1 MIRRPLC
8 IAAWLLIVS
17 SLAAH
22 WLGISWI
29 WRSPAGP
36 KPEQWAIREKSV
48 YGEGAV
54 YRQEEK
60 IFSNKTYTY
69 LYLKQ
74 TSLFIESKKYP
85 VRNVKCIV
93 EQSVET
99 LYGKHVEVSGKLVL
113 PEAPG
118 NPGEF
123 DRRKYERARKI
134 DFYLKEAEIRKITGK
149 EGRIAAFTRKLRH
162 FSGKILE
169 NIFPSQEAE
178 ILKAML
184 LGERSQVDQEVKEW
198 YQSAGISHIIAI
210 SGLHMSLL
218 GISIWKMVS
227 FCGIPAGIGAAL
239 SVFLLTGYG
248 ILIENPTTAFRA
260 LLMFG
265 IFMGAKMLGR
275 SYDLFSALALAAIL
289 ILVDNPDLLW
299 DCGFQMSFM
308 AVAGIGG
315 YGNGQIKLLREMGKD
330 FSGRRGK
337 LLQNLLLGLFLWFFT
352 LPVVLSS
359 FYQVSVAGILCNLL
373 VIPMMPFVVV
383 SGGAVM
389 FLGGVHMGWGSIAG
403 IPAYG
408 ILKLYG
414 LLGQAAEK
422 SVWGIWTPGQPLTER
437 IILYYLILGSSW
449 FLLSW
454 MRKKK
459 KKILYAGGIY
469 GITAGVL
476 LFLMGGAGKTP
487 TQIAVLDV
495 GQGDGI
501 VVQGE
506 GEAFLIDGGSS
517 SEKKVGSYVLLPY
530 LKQQGIGKLTGIF
543 LTHTDEDHVNGARE
557 VLEEAKKGWFSV
569 GYLFMPYWMGESE
582 GGKELTKMAKET
594 GTVVRFLCAGDQVRT
609 EKMTFQVL
617 FPGKEDYTENP
628 NGGSLVLSWEGER
641 MRGIFTGDL
650 PAEQEKEVILEE
662 GDYDFLKVRHH
673 GSNGSS
679 SEDFLAKVSP
689 QIALISCGQNNRYGH
704 PGKESM
710 ARIRR
715 EGAEI
720 FRTDMLGAVTVRFG
734 KNRSLRVEG
743 FRREG
748 IL

>member
-1 MIRRPLC
+1 
-8 IAAWLLIVS
+8 
-17 SLAAH
+17 
-22 WLGISWI
+22 
-29 WRSPAGP
+29 
-36 KPEQWAIREKSV
+36 
-48 YGEGAV
+48 
-54 YRQEEK
+54 
-60 IFSNKTYTY
+60 
-69 LYLKQ
+69 
-74 TSLFIESKKYP
+74 
-85 VRNVKCIV
+85 
-93 EQSVET
+93 
-99 LYGKHVEVSGKLVL
+99 
-113 PEAPG
+113 
-118 NPGEF
+118 
-123 DRRKYERARKI
+123 
-134 DFYLKEAEIRKITGK
+134 
-149 EGRIAAFTRKLRH
+149 
-162 FSGKILE
+162 
-169 NIFPSQEAE
+169 
-178 ILKAML
+178 
-184 LGERSQVDQEVKEW
+184 
-198 YQSAGISHIIAI
+198 
-210 SGLHMSLL
+210 MSLL

-227 FCGIPAGIGAAL
+227 LCGIPAGICAAL
-239 SVFLLTGYG
+239 SVFFLTGYG
-248 ILIENPTTAFRA
+248 MLIGNPTTAFRA

-265 IFMGAKMLGR
+265 IFMGAKILGR
-275 SYDLFSALALAAIL
+275 TYDLFTSLALAAIL
-289 ILVDNPDLLW
+289 LLLDNPDLLW

-330 FSGRRGK
+330 FSGRAGK
-337 LLQNLLLGLFLWFFT
+337 MQQNLLMGLFLWFFT
-352 LPVVLSS
+352 LPVVLFS
-359 FYQVSVAGILCNLL
+359 FFQVSVAGILCNLL
-373 VIPMMPFVVV
+373 VIPLMPLVVG
-383 SGGAVM
+383 SGGAAM

-422 SVWGIWTPGQPLTER
+422 SVWGIWTPGQPLTEQ
-437 IILYYLILGSSW
+437 IVLYYLVLGGSW
-449 FLLSW
+449 LLLLW
-454 MRKKK
+454 RKKK
-459 KKILYAGGIY
+459 KKKIRSAAGVY
-469 GITAGVL
+469 GITAAIL
-476 LFLMGGAGKTP
+476 LVLMGGFGKMP
-487 TQIAVLDV
+487 TKITVLDV

-517 SEKKVGSYVLLPY
+517 SEKKVGTYVVLPY
-530 LKQQGIGKLTGIF
+530 LKQQGLGKLTGIF

-582 GGKELTKMAKET
+582 GGKELAEMAKEA
-594 GTVVRFLCAGDQVRT
+594 GAAVRFLCAGDQVQT
-609 EKMTFQVL
+609 GGMTFQVL
-617 FPGKEDYTENP
+617 FPGKEDYRENP
-628 NGGSLVLSWEGER
+628 NGGSLVLSWESQR

-650 PAEQEKEVILEE
+650 PMEQEKEVILEE
-662 GDYDFLKVRHH
+662 GDYDFLKVGHH

-710 ARIRR
+710 ERLRR

>member
-1 MIRRPLC
+1 MIRRPIC
-8 IAAWLLIVS
+8 AAAWLLIVG
-17 SLAAH
+17 SLMAH

-36 KPEQWAIREKSV
+36 KPEQWAIREERV

-60 IFSNKTYTY
+60 TFSNKTYTY

-74 TSLFIESKKYP
+74 TCLFIESKKYP
-85 VRNVKCIV
+85 VRNIKCIV
-93 EQSVET
+93 EKPLECLS
-99 LYGKHVEVSGKLVL
+99 GKNVEVTGKLVL

-123 DRRKYERARKI
+123 DRRKYERAGKI
-134 DFYLKEAEIRKITGK
+134 DFYLEEASIQKITGK
-149 EGRIAAFTRKLRH
+149 EGRIAAGVRKLRH
-162 FSGKILE
+162 FLGKVIGD
-169 NIFPSQEAE
+169 IFPSQEAG

-184 LGERSQVDQEVKEW
+184 LGERSQLDQEVKGW
-198 YQSAGISHIIAI
+198 YQSAGISHIMAI

-218 GISIWKMVS
+218 GISIWKMVN

-239 SVFLLTGYG
+239 SVFLLAGYG

-265 IFMGAKMLGR
+265 IFMGAKILGR
-275 SYDLFSALALAAIL
+275 SYDLFTALALAAIL
-289 ILVDNPDLLW
+289 LLTDNPDLLW

-315 YGNGQIKLLREMGKD
+315 YGNAQIKLLREMGKD
-330 FSGRRGK
+330 FSGRAGK
-337 LLQNLLLGLFLWFFT
+337 IRQNLLMGLFLWFFT

-373 VIPMMPFVVV
+373 VIPLMPLAVG
-383 SGGAVM
+383 SGGAAM
-389 FLGGVHMGWGSIAG
+389 LLGSVHTGLGSIVG

-408 ILKLYG
+408 ILKLYSI
-414 LLGQAAEK
+414 LGQAAEK
-422 SVWGIWTPGQPLTER
+422 SVWGIWTPGQPLAER
-437 IILYYLILGSSW
+437 IVVYYLVLGSSW
-449 FLLSW
+449 LLLLW
-454 MRKKK
+454 IKKK
-459 KKILYAGGIY
+459 KKILPAGGIY
-469 GITAGVL
+469 GITAGIL
-476 LFLMGGAGKTP
+476 LFLMGGSGKAL
-487 TQIAVLDV
+487 TQITVLDV

-569 GYLFMPYWMGESE
+569 RYLFMPYWMGESE
-582 GGKELTKMAKET
+582 EGKELAEMAKEAGAT
-594 GTVVRFLCAGDQVRT
+594 VRFLCAGDQVRT
-609 EKMTFQVL
+609 EEMTFQIL
-617 FPGKEDYTENP
+617 FPGKEDYRENP
-628 NGGSLVLSWEGER
+628 NGGSLVLSWESQR

-650 PAEQEKEVILEE
+650 PMEQEKEVILEE
-662 GDYDFLKVRHH
+662 GDYDFLKVGHH

-679 SEDFLAKVSP
+679 SEEFLARISP
-689 QIALISCGQNNRYGH
+689 RIALISCGRNNRYGH

-710 ARIRR
+710 ERIRQ

-720 FRTDMLGAVTVRFG
+720 FRTDILGAVTVRFG
-734 KNRSLRVEG
+734 KKGSIRVEG

>member
-8 IAAWLLIVS
+8 AAAWLLIAGILTAS
-17 SLAAH
+17 
-22 WLGISWI
+22 WLDLSWI

-36 KPEQWAIREKSV
+36 KPEQWAIREENV
-48 YGEGAV
+48 YGEGVV

-60 IFSNKTYTY
+60 TFSNKTYTY

-74 TSLFIESKKYP
+74 TSLSIESKKYP
-85 VRNVKCIV
+85 IRNIKCIA
-93 EQSVET
+93 EQSLEA
-99 LYGKHVEVSGKLVL
+99 LSGKNVEVTGKLTL

-118 NPGEF
+118 NPGQF
-123 DRRKYERARKI
+123 DRRKYERAGKV
-134 DFYLKEAEIRKITGK
+134 DFYLENAEIQNITGK
-149 EGRIAAFTRKLRH
+149 EGRIAAFARKLRH
-162 FSGKILE
+162 ISGKILE
-169 NIFPSQEAE
+169 DIFPSQEAG

-184 LGERSQVDQEVKEW
+184 LGERSQLEPEVKGW
-198 YQSAGISHIIAI
+198 YQAAGISHIMAI

-227 FCGIPAGIGAAL
+227 LCGIPAGICAAL
-239 SVFLLTGYG
+239 SVFFLTGYG
-248 ILIENPTTAFRA
+248 MLIGNPTTAFRA

-265 IFMGAKMLGR
+265 IFMGAKILGR
-275 SYDLFSALALAAIL
+275 TYDLFTSLALAAIL
-289 ILVDNPDLLW
+289 LLLDNPDLLW

-330 FSGRRGK
+330 FSGRAGK
-337 LLQNLLLGLFLWFFT
+337 MQQNLLMGLFLWFFT
-352 LPVVLSS
+352 LPVVLFS
-359 FYQVSVAGILCNLL
+359 FFQVSVAGILCNLL
-373 VIPMMPFVVV
+373 VIPLMPLVVG
-383 SGGAVM
+383 SGGAAM
-389 FLGGVHMGWGSIAG
+389 LLGGVHTGLGSIAG

-414 LLGQAAEK
+414 MLGQVAEK
-422 SVWGIWTPGQPLTER
+422 SAWGIWTPGQPLPEQ
-437 IILYYLILGSSW
+437 IVLYYLVLGGSW
-449 FLLSW
+449 LLLLW
-454 MRKKK
+454 RKKK
-459 KKILYAGGIY
+459 KKKLRSAAGVY
-469 GITAGVL
+469 GITAAIL
-476 LFLMGGAGKTP
+476 LVLMGGFGKMATKI
-487 TQIAVLDV
+487 TVLDV

-543 LTHTDEDHVNGARE
+543 LTHTDEDHVNGVRE

-609 EKMTFQVL
+609 EKMIFQAL

-628 NGGSLVLSWEGER
+628 NGGSLVLSWESER

-662 GDYDFLKVRHH
+662 GDYDFLKVGHH

-710 ARIRR
+710 ERLRR